1 MFMKLPALRIVCALL
16 FVLITFSSCDDDD
29 NEVRYVLTVSK
40 SEASGG
46 TVSPDR
52 GTFLAGEVVRITVTP
67 SQSYT
72 FVGWQGDATGDDNPI
87 LITMNSDKSIT
98 AVFEEKEME

>member
-1 MFMKLPALRIVCALL
+1 MA
-16 FVLITFSSCDDDD
+16 
-29 NEVRYVLTVSK
+29 
-40 SEASGG
+40 
-46 TVSPDR
+46 
-52 GTFLAGEVVRITVTP
+52 